1 MKKLLSIF
9 SFLVIQTLCFAQ
21 TSSQQIIDKI
31 NAATSK
37 MTTMQCDFVQNKS
50 VKLLN
55 DNIKSKGKMY
65 YSQPNKLRWEY
76 TSPYTYTFIL
86 NGSKVTLQKNNKN
99 SVIDTRQ
106 NKMFK
111 EIVNIMMNSVVGKSL
126 SDKKSFKTSVKEA
139 SSEWIATLLPQSKEL
154 KQMFTKIILH
164 FNRQQA
170 VIVKVE
176 MYEKNGDTTTITL
189 QNIVKNKTINEKVFS
204 AR

>member
-9 SFLVIQTLCFAQ
+9 SFVLVQTLCFAQ
-21 TSSQQIIDKI
+21 TSSLQIIDRI

-139 SSEWIATLLPQSKEL
+139 SSEWTATLLPQSKEL
-154 KQMFTKIILH
+154 KQMFSKIILH
-164 FNRQQA
+164 FNKQQT

>member
-9 SFLVIQTLCFAQ
+9 SFVLVQTLCFAQ
-21 TSSQQIIDKI
+21 TSSLQIIDRI

-139 SSEWIATLLPQSKEL
+139 SSEWTATLLPQSKEL